1 MPSCSP
7 APPGPAASLPGP
19 LGGRRKGS
27 QVAPLLW
34 FWGSRGQA
42 AYVEASALGT
52 SVPTG
57 VYCIA
62 FIPLV
67 PFTVKHLPS
76 RSSSFPTGNRPRLR
90 LCAPNSV
97 PTSQPTCVIRGIFLK
112 TSNSPVQPELLS
124 PPLSRRGR
132 GAPQSQ
138 DPYEGTALVRL
149 PGRRWTRSSNACATR
164 GSGITAWTG
173 LLPSRQAGRGSA
185 AQSWSLW
192 EHR

>member
-7 APPGPAASLPGP
+7 APPSPAASLPGP

-124 PPLSRRGR
+124 PPLSRRGKGSPAEPGSIR
-132 GAPQSQ
+132 GHSPRASPGQEMDPQQ
-138 DPYEGTALVRL
+138 
-149 PGRRWTRSSNACATR
+149 
-164 GSGITAWTG
+164 
-173 LLPSRQAGRGSA
+173 
-185 AQSWSLW
+185 
-192 EHR
+192 